1 MICQDR
7 LGTSARETA
16 PQNRTHAKRRRFP
29 HREAEHCRNEEQHC
43 RCIDLVHL
51 VLRCHDGKARPEKSQ
66 KPRAHRR
73 AVIHRHPRAVA
84 LHLPAKNVEDAHRE
98 GGGPREPVEPQ
109 HHSEDGAAVET
120 CAGREE
126 TAPWFLG
133 VPDACPEPVL
143 ANDRISKKL
152 ADKKSCVLLCLTVEA
167 HGGSLRIGLQRVAI
181 RRVGARA
188 GGRAGGRAALVVSRD
203 IEQLHARTARQA
215 GRDRGLS
222 GNGSTTRVAT
232 V

>member
-126 TAPWFLG
+126 TAPWFWVFQML
-133 VPDACPEPVL
+133 VPSLSWQMIGFRRNWRIKSRVL
-143 ANDRISKKL
+143 FSVLPWKL
-152 ADKKSCVLLCLTVEA
+152 TE
-167 HGGSLRIGLQRVAI
+167 GP
-181 RRVGARA
+181 
-188 GGRAGGRAALVVSRD
+188 
-203 IEQLHARTARQA
+203 
-215 GRDRGLS
+215 S
-222 GNGSTTRVAT
+222 G
-232 V
+232 